1 MTGCSCAPCHD
12 LTCRL
17 SCFFVRL
24 CVAACVSCAAVA
36 FFVCGVG
43 LACGSRNL
51 LGGARACVNVCVHVC
66 ACVVVA
72 VLPAVATGERLAAGG
87 QSGVEANDDGGRQL
101 ADAVMAAR
109 HDRGGDS
116 DED

>member
-1 MTGCSCAPCHD
+1 MT
-12 LTCRL
+12 
-17 SCFFVRL
+17 
-24 CVAACVSCAAVA
+24 ACVSCAVVA

-51 LGGARACVNVCVHVC
+51 LGGARARVCECVR
-66 ACVVVA
+66 ASVVVA